1 MRNLIM
7 CIALEELVELKE
19 WVWPFLWSVVS
30 QKRYGITANG
40 VLLAEEIAA
49 TPI

>member
-1 MRNLIM
+1 MF
-7 CIALEELVELKE
+7 IALEELVELRE
-19 WVWPFLWSVVS
+19 WAWLFLWSVVF

-40 VLLAEEIAA
+40 VLLAEETAA